1 MNNKH
6 EQEKKQFKR
15 LFEHQGVDDFDKIFQ
30 LLEAFLTLEEHVTIP
45 DIQAHLKKE
54 GIILTDAFVSNSMAL
69 LCKLGFASKIE
80 FDHGLPTYEHHHL
93 GLHHDHMICT
103 KCGKILEFRDESLET
118 HQLKVAHAYG
128 FHMLQ
133 HKMEIYGICADCMK
147 QRPLMM
153 TLDKARQGENLVIKQ
168 IEAGRNLQARVA
180 SMGIKIGDPIQI
192 VSAQAG
198 GQVVIASGSSRLIIG
213 KGMAQKITV
222 APFDKP
228 LSSQIQRTF
237 KDTPD
242 ESIPLS
248 QMKAGQEG
256 IITKVTG
263 KNTLRRRLLEMG
275 INRGTHVY
283 IEKYAPLKDPIEMV
297 IKGYHVSIRIEE
309 AANILV
315 ENVKNAKNR

>member
-6 EQEKKQFKR
+6 EQEKKQFR
-15 LFEHQGVDDFDKIFQ
+15 HLFEHQGVDDFDKTFQ
-30 LLEAFLTLEEHVTIP
+30 LLEVFLTIEEHVTIP
-45 DIQAHLKKE
+45 EIQAHLQKE
-54 GIILTDAFVSNSMAL
+54 GILFSETFVLNTMEM

-80 FDHGLPTYEHHHL
+80 FDHGPPKYEHHHL

-118 HQLKVAHAYG
+118 HQLKVSHAYG

-147 QRPLMM
+147 LRPIMM
-153 TLDKARQGENLVIKQ
+153 TLDKAKQGEHLIIKQ

-180 SMGIKIGDPIQI
+180 SMGIRIGDPIQI

-222 APFDKP
+222 EAFDGPQFNDARKT
-228 LSSQIQRTF
+228 I
-237 KDTPD
+237 KEIPD
-242 ESIPLS
+242 LSIPLS

-256 IITKVTG
+256 TITKVLG
-263 KNTLRRRLLEMG
+263 KNALRRRLLEMG
-275 INRGTHVY
+275 INRGTQVY
-283 IEKYAPLKDPIEMV
+283 VEKYAPLKDPIELI

-309 AANILV
+309 ASNILV
-315 ENVKNAKNR
+315 ENIKNAKN